1 MAGRVRSRVHHRAR
15 CEASAPA
22 RSAGGD
28 AVCGEDARGT
38 VLLQRKRLH
47 RWQGKEAGGGGTEGV
62 DLLSSVLRQ
71 RTAAAAYRYT
81 RIAQY
86 VRQVQSTTALI
97 LLFSRSPTLSSH
109 TAAVF
114 CCLELSPRA
123 RISSSVQAAPVTH
136 SSFASPSTCSTPS
149 ARLML

>member
-1 MAGRVRSRVHHRAR
+1 MAGRVRSRVYHRAR

-86 VRQVQSTTALI
+86 VRQVQSTTASSCFLVVHPP
-97 LLFSRSPTLSSH
+97 SPTPLLYSAASSSPH
-109 TAAVF
+109 AQDSPVQFRRLQSPTAA
-114 CCLELSPRA
+114 SPL
-123 RISSSVQAAPVTH
+123 
-136 SSFASPSTCSTPS
+136 PSTCSTPS